1 MHTPTEYA
9 GEVARIKAAYT
20 HRGSHAGI
28 LKRESHFDRACLFMM
43 QEQERK
49 TLDLLKKHGRD
60 ELQKQKILEVG
71 CGTGGILRRF
81 LRWGAR
87 PENLFG
93 VDLVQENVDRAQRL
107 SPSAVS
113 LLCGNAADLPF
124 PDASFDLVIQAT
136 VFSSI
141 LDSSLKQRISREML
155 RVLKADGAVLWFD
168 FFLNNRRNR
177 DVRGIG
183 RKEIRGLFPNC
194 RVSLQRVNPAPP
206 LLRLLAPR
214 SWLLCEVLAGLAF
227 LDTHYLGLLFKQ
239 EDIFLDF
246 H

>member
-9 GEVARIKAAYT
+9 SEVARIKAAYT
-20 HRGSHAGI
+20 HRGNQVGI

-49 TLDLLKKHGRD
+49 TLDLLKKHGRE
-60 ELQKQKILEVG
+60 ELQKQRILEVG

-87 PENLFG
+87 PENLVG
-93 VDLVQENVDRAQRL
+93 VDLVQENVDQARRL
-107 SPSAVS
+107 SPGTVS

-155 RVLKADGAVLWFD
+155 RVLKADGAILWFD
-168 FFLNNRRNR
+168 FFLNNPRNR

-183 RKEIRGLFPNC
+183 RKEIRNLFPNC
-194 RVSLQRVNPAPP
+194 HLSLHRANPAPP
-206 LLRLLAPR
+206 LLRLLAPK
-214 SWLLCEVLAGLAF
+214 SWLLCEVLARLAF
-227 LDTHYLGLLFKQ
+227 LDTHYLGLLYKQ
-239 EDIFLDF
+239 QNIS
-246 H
+246 